1 MCKELLCE
9 RAYYLTKE
17 KDLVLCEVTG
27 KQCAF
32 QKKESEEGISI
43 NTNTAVFC
51 NLPDE
56 ENS

>member
-32 QKKESEEGISI
+32 QKKEMEEGFAI
-43 NTNTAVFC
+43 NTKTAVLC
-51 NLPDE
+51 NLPE
-56 ENS
+56 EA